1 MLLNRDEFVVALFR
15 ETDRAQRMRTQLSL
29 IYFGIEEER
38 SRFSQS
44 DNGDSGGAIDEIVG
58 RIAQILRSYDLVAR
72 MAPGEFAMLL
82 PGCTSTSA
90 MALAQRLMQEQ
101 LASPVMVAGTPIK
114 LASCFGVTMSRG
126 RSALVVLREAE
137 QTFRRA
143 KTDSAGSILRSS
155 AGSKADIADFLTTI
169 LHNDPSPKS

>member
-29 IYFGIEEER
+29 IYFGIEEAA
-38 SRFSQS
+38 SRFSQT
-44 DNGDSGGAIDEIVG
+44 DNGDSGVAIDEIVG
-58 RIAQILRSYDLVAR
+58 RIAQTLRSYDLVAR
-72 MAPGEFAMLL
+72 MEPGEFAMLL

-101 LASPVMVAGTPIK
+101 LAAPVVVAGTAIQ
-114 LASCFGVTMSRG
+114 LACCFGVTMSRG

-143 KTDSAGSILRSS
+143 KTDGAGSILRSS
-155 AGSKADIADFLTTI
+155 AGSEADLADFLTTI
-169 LHNDPSPKS
+169 LHNEPSPKS